1 MRIKNFILAIGA
13 ICLLFILTECEKETN
28 NNSSDKIITYL
39 KTESGG
45 CNGQIFDDLKS
56 VSYEQEDTIV
66 FSINNDT
73 LNVFVGVNYICC
85 APFTSEAIISNDS
98 IFMNLTDTCLY
109 PYQSC
114 YCRCI
119 CYYTWDFLFVDF
131 KEKEYYF
138 KIILN
143 DPREENPIILDE
155 GFIDLSINN

>member
-1 MRIKNFILAIGA
+1 MKKKLI
-13 ICLLFILTECEKETN
+13 
-28 NNSSDKIITYL
+28 
-39 KTESGG
+39 
-45 CNGQIFDDLKS
+45 
-56 VSYEQEDTIV
+56 
-66 FSINNDT
+66 
-73 LNVFVGVNYICC
+73 VNYICC

-114 YCRCI
+114 YCRCM